1 MGSITKPVPLC
12 KKADVS
18 CVVSRV
24 FLCAIST
31 TPDAGRLYLSH
42 VVISYHYMKQSE
54 LPQGAK
60 VINLVIEFKPSV
72 SPFTPA

>member
-1 MGSITKPVPLC
+1 MRD
-12 KKADVS
+12 DVIIFMLP
-18 CVVSRV
+18 R
-24 FLCAIST
+24 ST
-31 TPDAGRLYLSH
+31 RPTQGRLYLSH

-72 SPFTPA
+72 SPFTPALTLNGYLE